1 MEEIVKLIKLIVDQ
15 DMEGLRT
22 LDEQIS
28 EQVVRLNNTLKS
40 FSITLSTLEKC
51 GLNDCEEYSLII
63 TKWKEYDENL
73 KAYTDLLLK
82 IRKAIAELEKELNT

>member
-40 FSITLSTLEKC
+40 FSITLSTLEKY

-63 TKWKEYDENL
+63 TKWEEYDENL

>member
-1 MEEIVKLIKLIVDQ
+1 MEEIVKLIKLILDQ

-22 LDEQIS
+22 LEEQIS

-40 FSITLSTLEKC
+40 FRITLSTLEKC
-51 GLNDCEEYSLII
+51 GLNYREEYSLII
-63 TKWKEYDENL
+63 TKGKEYNENL